1 MTSWDFIT
9 WSLSIGSCL
18 AELGVT
24 VDREAADTVE
34 TQNLNIF
41 SAILAGVAEKEE
53 C

>member
-1 MTSWDFIT
+1 MTSWDFINGHYQLVLV
-9 WSLSIGSCL
+9 WRNWVLRW
-18 AELGVT
+18 
-24 VDREAADTVE
+24 DREAADTVE